1 MPHPADPAD
10 PASPLDPTAH
20 ATHDPLLV
28 AALAAGDAAGAE
40 LEAASALVAGCDA
53 CAALH
58 RDLRLIAAALPAMP
72 APHRSR
78 DFRLT
83 AGQAASLR
91 PTGWRR
97 LLAPF
102 AGPRFAFA
110 APLGSG
116 LAALGLAG
124 LLLAGNG
131 LPPGGATAGAGS
143 ESGPVT
149 ASAAAAAPV
158 PARAAP
164 SPGLMVTTQGATAAP
179 GVPDASGDP
188 RLMLR
193 PAEQPAAGNGPAGT
207 AAPADTVVTGEMAPG
222 MPVLLLASLAGLVA
236 GVVLVLLRLGG
247 RSAVRTPGARTP

>member
-58 RDLRLIAAALPAMP
+58 GDLRLIAAALPAMP

-158 PARAAP
+158 P
-164 SPGLMVTTQGATAAP
+164 T
-179 GVPDASGDP
+179 SGDG
-188 RLMLR
+188 LVGM
-193 PAEQPAAGNGPAGT
+193 AAAS
-207 AAPADTVVTGEMAPG
+207 AAPAPEVQGPVTAPARERRSPNRRPRRG
-222 MPVLLLASLAGLVA
+222 PRAHWWRVDV
-236 GVVLVLLRLGG
+236 RERQEHRGG
-247 RSAVRTPGARTP
+247 R

>member
-10 PASPLDPTAH
+10 PLAPVDPAAH
-20 ATHDPLLV
+20 ATHDLLLV
-28 AALAAGDAAGAE
+28 AAFAAGDATGAE
-40 LEAASALVAGCDA
+40 LEAAAALVAGCPG

-58 RDLRLIAAALPAMP
+58 GDLRLIAAALPAMP
-72 APHRSR
+72 APRRSR

-91 PTGWRR
+91 PAGWRR

-124 LLLAGNG
+124 LLLAGTG
-131 LPPGGATAGAGS
+131 LPLGGSTAGAGS
-143 ESGPVT
+143 ESGTDT
-149 ASAAAAAPV
+149 ASAAAAPV

-164 SPGLMVTTQGATAAP
+164 SSGLMVTTQGATAAP
-179 GVPDASGDP
+179 GVPDASTDP
-188 RLMLR
+188 RLMAL
-193 PAEQPAAGNGPAGT
+193 PAAQPSTGKGPEDT
-207 AAPADTVVTGEMAPG
+207 AAPEDTAVGETASG
-222 MPVLLLASLAGLVA
+222 MPVLLLGSLAGLVA
-236 GVVLVLLRLGG
+236 GAALVLLRLAG
-247 RSAVRTPGARTP
+247 RSAARTH